1 MTTSSRSYTVK
12 TKFLKYFIN
21 LLLQVQGL
29 KSYSCLLEVL
39 FCHNISCF
47 WSLIK
52 IQSNLI
58 MPISLENIICT
69 VCKKPDYVPTIG
81 T

>member
-39 FCHNISCF
+39 FCHILR
-47 WSLIK
+47 SLIK

-58 MPISLENIICT
+58 MPILLENIICT
-69 VCKKPDYVPTIG
+69 VCKKPDYVPTMG